1 MPLQKWRPVGPD
13 EVVVM
18 DKEKP
23 FVGQQSPRI
32 QLDAATPHG
41 IRQSGLALVKGKQ
54 YVGRIWLRGTPGS
67 KVKVALVWGTGEND
81 RQTVNMPAVTA
92 AYAKYPLH
100 FTAPA
105 DASDASIEIT
115 GTGSGN
121 FHVGAVS
128 LMWADNID
136 GFRPDTIALLKQ
148 IKSGFWRFGGNYTS
162 NYYWYDA
169 IGDRDKRPPDWDFA
183 WNQMQTND
191 LGPDE
196 FAEFCKLIGVEP
208 YISVNA
214 GLGDAH
220 SAAQEVEYMNGA
232 VTTPMGALRAKNGH
246 PAPYH
251 VKFWN
256 IGNEPWGSWQIGR
269 TDLKY
274 FMIKHNEF
282 AKEMRK
288 VDPSIVL
295 IASGEMLEDG
305 QVPGPL
311 RAKYVGNLAGAYGSD
326 FDWTG
331 GFLKDCWGN
340 FEGMAEHWYAR
351 PGQRY
356 NVEKARNLPPDKPN
370 DDAFDKVDQTTLEFA
385 RYPANIVRSKA
396 EEWQGYQQRF
406 PATLDKKTFLSIDEY
421 AYFGGSFGRS
431 PNLKQALAYGMIFNE
446 MLRHTDFLTMAAHT
460 MGTSTLDFNKTGSIL
475 NTLGLV
481 FKMYSNNFPGSIPVG
496 VSGNSPQPEPKYPPA
511 PDQPKTNS
519 GSPTYPLDVFAA
531 LTPDRKFLT
540 VAVVNATESEQKLD
554 RQCRRHE
561 SGGTIHAVADD
572 RKQSGCGRPRGA
584 GSAGGGEGDRHRRGP
599 AFGNRGANQHQHLPV
614 SGSGGVI
621 APDNP
626 ALRSTR
632 ATSDAHSTARRT
644 REARIIMIHPYISG
658 CRRSAGMAARCGAG
672 DIRAAHSRSVESV
685 HDNQVPSFVSPV
697 FGDNMVLQRGK
708 PDTSGAGPIRGT
720 RSASRSATTPRP
732 AQQALTAAGK

>member
-1 MPLQKWRPVGPD
+1 MKIRIALFVAAAAWAGGMTARAQTSEAAASQPIVANIDAQQTAEPVSKYVFGMFIEHIGKTMYGPLWAEMLDDRKFYFPISSKQDEPQPRRQGGGPGRMPLQKWRPIGPD
-13 EVVVM
+13 EAVTM

-32 QLDAATPHG
+32 QLEAGTPHG
-41 IRQSGLALVKGKQ
+41 IRQSELALVKGKH

-67 KVKVALVWGTGEND
+67 KVKVALVWGTDEKS
-81 RQTVNMPAVTA
+81 REAVNIA
-92 AYAKYPLH
+92 ALTSAYVKYPLH

-105 DASDASIEIT
+105 DASDAAIEIT
-115 GTGSGN
+115 GTGSGD
-121 FHVGAVS
+121 FHIGAVS
-128 LMWADNID
+128 LMPADNVD

-169 IGDRDKRPPDWDFA
+169 IGDRDRRPPDWDYA

-208 YISVNA
+208 YVSVNA

-220 SAAQEVEYMNGA
+220 SAAQQVEYMNGA
-232 VTTPMGALRAKNGH
+232 VATPMGALRAKNGH
-246 PAPYH
+246 PAPYR
-251 VKFWN
+251 VRFWN

-274 FMIKHNEF
+274 FMQKHNEF

-288 VDPSIVL
+288 VDPSMVL

-311 RAKYVGNLAGAYGSD
+311 RAKYVGNLAGAYNSD

-331 GFLKDCWGN
+331 RFLKDCWGN
-340 FEGMAEHWYAR
+340 FDGMAEHWYAR

-356 NVEKARNLPPDKPN
+356 NVEKAKKLPPDAPN
-370 DDAFDKVDQTTLEFA
+370 DGAYDKVDQTLLEFS

-396 EEWQGYQQRF
+396 EEWQGYQQRY
-406 PATLDKKTFLSIDEY
+406 PATLEKKTFLSIDEY
-421 AYFGGSFGRS
+421 AYFGGSFGRA
-431 PNLKQALAYGMIFNE
+431 PNLKQALAYGMLFNE
-446 MLRHTDFLTMAAHT
+446 MLRHSDFLTMAAHT
-460 MGTSTLDFNKTGSIL
+460 MGTSTLDFNRTDSTL
-475 NTLGLV
+475 NTLGLL
-481 FKMYSNNFPGSIPVG
+481 FKIYSNSFSGSIPVA
-496 VSGNSPQPEPKYPPA
+496 VSGNSPQPEAKYPPA

-531 LTPDRKFLT
+531 LSADRKSLM

-554 RQCRRHE
+554 L
-561 SGGTIHAVADD
+561 
-572 RKQSGCGRPRGA
+572 
-584 GSAGGGEGDRHRRGP
+584 
-599 AFGNRGANQHQHLPV
+599 NV
-614 SGSGGVI
+614 SGVRLDGPSSLVRMTASSLDASNRVGQAPEVEAKEI
-621 APDNP
+621 A
-626 ALRSTR
+626 AGA
-632 ATSDAHSTARRT
+632 ATHSLT
-644 REARIIMIHPYISG
+644 
-658 CRRSAGMAARCGAG
+658 
-672 DIRAAHSRSVESV
+672 
-685 HDNQVPSFVSPV
+685 VSPISINIYRFPV
-697 FGDNMVLQRGK
+697 AGAHGD
-708 PDTSGAGPIRGT
+708 
-720 RSASRSATTPRP
+720 
-732 AQQALTAAGK
+732 